1 MALFETH
8 LDLHPAQP
16 ATGWRN
22 LAIGTWRAAK
32 DPSVYGVLELPV
44 VKAREY
50 LAEVAA
56 VTGER
61 VTITHFLGKAVAE
74 SMRRHPEVNA
84 VLRFGRLYP
93 RRHVTLFFQVA
104 TDLDGRDLS
113 GVTVRDVENK
123 SVADIAAEM
132 NRRVQAVRAQTDR
145 TYTQMKS
152 LMARLPGWL
161 TGTVLDLASLV
172 QYGFN
177 LWSPLLGTPKDPMGS
192 VMITNVGS
200 FGLEFAFAPL
210 VAYSKVPIV
219 ITQCAIK
226 DQVVAQDGKIEI
238 VPMLRLCVTF
248 DHRLIDGAHAAKLSR
263 AMTAIFADPWRELG
277 RPGVAATNPLAGG
290 LA

>member
-1 MALFETH
+1 LC
-8 LDLHPAQP
+8 PPQP
-16 ATGWRN
+16 ASGWRN

-50 LAEVAA
+50 LAEVAVA
-56 VTGER
+56 SGER
-61 VTITHFLGKAVAE
+61 VTMTHFLGKAVAE

-84 VLRFGRLYP
+84 ILRFGRLYP
-93 RRHVTLFFQVA
+93 RRYVTLFFQVA

-113 GVTVRDVENK
+113 GVTVRDVEDK

-161 TGTVLDLASLV
+161 TGTVLDLASLI

-226 DQVVAQDGKIEI
+226 DQVVAQNGKVEI

-277 RPGVAATNPLAGG
+277 QPGMAAGKIG
-290 LA
+290 

>member
-16 ATGWRN
+16 ASGWRN
-22 LAIGTWRAAK
+22 VAIGTWRAAK

-44 VKAREY
+44 GKAREY

-56 VTGER
+56 ASGER

-84 VLRFGRLYP
+84 ILRFGRLYP

-113 GVTVRDVENK
+113 GVTVRDVEDK

-161 TGTVLDLASLV
+161 TGTVLDLASLI

-226 DQVVAQDGKIEI
+226 DQVVAQSGKVEI

-277 RPGVAATNPLAGG
+277 RPGAAAGKMG
-290 LA
+290 KD

>member
-8 LDLHPAQP
+8 LDLCPAQP
-16 ATGWRN
+16 ASGWRN

-50 LAEVAA
+50 LAEVAMA
-56 VTGER
+56 SGER

-74 SMRRHPEVNA
+74 SIRRHPEVNA
-84 VLRFGRLYP
+84 ILRFGRLYP

-161 TGTVLDLASLV
+161 TGTVLDLASLI

-219 ITQCAIK
+219 ITQCAVK
-226 DQVVAQDGKIEI
+226 DQVVAQNGKVEI

-277 RPGVAATNPLAGG
+277 RPGVATGKIG
-290 LA
+290 

>member
-8 LDLHPAQP
+8 LDLCPPQP
-16 ATGWRN
+16 ASGWRN

-50 LAEVAA
+50 LAEVAVA
-56 VTGER
+56 SGER
-61 VTITHFLGKAVAE
+61 VTMTHFLGKAVAE

-84 VLRFGRLYP
+84 ILRFGRLYP
-93 RRHVTLFFQVA
+93 RRYVTLFFQVA

-113 GVTVRDVENK
+113 GVTVRDVEDK

-161 TGTVLDLASLV
+161 TGTVLDLASLI

-226 DQVVAQDGKIEI
+226 DQVVAQNGKVEI

-277 RPGVAATNPLAGG
+277 QPGMAAGKIG
-290 LA
+290 